1 MWCSRMVESP
11 SGKWRRARWR
21 SGAGDPKNRKAPP
34 EKVGGLI
41 GTMFARLGIAEKVER
56 ASVVSD
62 WEELVGAPIAAVAR
76 PVRVQGD
83 TLFVEVESASWRME
97 LSMMRPQLM
106 RKLNAGK
113 RQGRIERIV
122 FVQAD
127 GRYSEE
133 RDGQG

>member
-1 MWCSRMVESP
+1 MVESAP
-11 SGKWRRARWR
+11 GKSFRSRWRRVP
-21 SGAGDPKNRKAPP
+21 GDPKNRKAPP
-34 EKVGGLI
+34 ERVGGLI

-56 ASVVSD
+56 ASVVAE
-62 WEELVGAPIAAVAR
+62 WETLVGSHIAKVAR

-83 TLFVEVESASWRME
+83 TLFVAVESASWRME

>member
-1 MWCSRMVESP
+1 MVEST
-11 SGKWRRARWR
+11 SGGSRRARWR
-21 SGAGDPKNRKAPP
+21 RAVGDPGNRKAPP
-34 EKVGGLI
+34 EKIGGMIEIL
-41 GTMFARLGIAEKVER
+41 FARLGIAEKVER
-56 ASVVSD
+56 ASVVAD
-62 WEELVGAPIAAVAR
+62 WEGLVGSHIARVAR

-113 RQGRIERIV
+113 RRGRIERIV

>member
-1 MWCSRMVESP
+1 MVES
-11 SGKWRRARWR
+11 SG
-21 SGAGDPKNRKAPP
+21 GRKIRP
-34 EKVGGLI
+34 ERVGGLI
-41 GTMFARLGIAEKVER
+41 ENLFARLGIAEKVER
-56 ASVVSD
+56 ASVVAD
-62 WEELVGAPIAAVAR
+62 WEELVGAHIARVAR

-113 RQGRIERIV
+113 RRGRIERIV

-127 GRYSEE
+127 GWHSEE

>member
-1 MWCSRMVESP
+1 MVESP
-11 SGKWRRARWR
+11 PGESRAAWWRRTAAAGARK
-21 SGAGDPKNRKAPP
+21 DRKARP
-34 EKVGGLI
+34 EKIGGLI
-41 GTMFARLGIAEKVER
+41 ETMFARLGIAEKVER
-56 ASVVSD
+56 ASVVAE
-62 WEELVGAPIAAVAR
+62 WEDLVGAHIARVAR

-113 RQGRIERIV
+113 RRGRIERIV

-133 RDGQG
+133 RDGKG

>member
-1 MWCSRMVESP
+1 MVESP
-11 SGKWRRARWR
+11 SGKSRQARWR
-21 SGAGDPKNRKAPP
+21 RTVGHPKDRKAPP
-34 EKVGGLI
+34 EKIGGMI

-56 ASVVSD
+56 ASVVAD
-62 WEELVGAPIAAVAR
+62 WEDLVGSHIARVAH

>member
-1 MWCSRMVESP
+1 MVESP
-11 SGKWRRARWR
+11 PGESRAAWWRRTA
-21 SGAGDPKNRKAPP
+21 ATQALKNRKARP

-41 GTMFARLGIAEKVER
+41 ETMFARLGIAEKVER
-56 ASVVSD
+56 ASVVAE
-62 WEELVGAPIAAVAR
+62 WEDLVGSHIARVAR

-113 RQGRIERIV
+113 RRGRIERIV

>member
-1 MWCSRMVESP
+1 M
-11 SGKWRRARWR
+11 
-21 SGAGDPKNRKAPP
+21 
-34 EKVGGLI
+34 L
-41 GTMFARLGIAEKVER
+41 ARLGIADTVER
-56 ASVVSD
+56 ASVVGD
-62 WEELVGAPIAAVAR
+62 WERLVGPHIARVSR
-76 PVRVQGD
+76 PVRVQGE

-113 RQGRIERIV
+113 RRGRIEKIV

-127 GRYSEE
+127 GRHSED

>member
-1 MWCSRMVESP
+1 MVEADDGGSVP
-11 SGKWRRARWR
+11 GRSRLLRRHA
-21 SGAGDPKNRKAPP
+21 SRKAPP
-34 EKVGGLI
+34 ERIGGLV
-41 GTMFARLGIAEKVER
+41 GSMLARLGIAEKVER

-62 WEELVGAPIAAVAR
+62 WDILVGPHIARVAR
-76 PVRVQGD
+76 PVRVQGE

-113 RQGRIERIV
+113 REGRIEKIV

-127 GRYSEE
+127 GWHSE
-133 RDGQG
+133 DGDGKGEG

>member
-1 MWCSRMVESP
+1 MVESP
-11 SGKWRRARWR
+11 SGWSKRTKWRRRTT
-21 SGAGDPKNRKAPP
+21 DPRNRKAAP
-34 EKVGGLI
+34 ERVGGLI
-41 GTMFARLGIAEKVER
+41 ETMFARLGIAEKVER
-56 ASVVSD
+56 ASVVAD
-62 WEELVGAPIAAVAR
+62 WEDLVGSHIARVAR
-76 PVRVQGD
+76 PVRVQGE

-127 GRYSEE
+127 GRSSEE
-133 RDGQG
+133 RDGKG

>member
-1 MWCSRMVESP
+1 MVESA
-11 SGKWRRARWR
+11 SGKTFRSRWRR
-21 SGAGDPKNRKAPP
+21 GPGDPKNRKAPP
-34 EKVGGLI
+34 ERVGGLI
-41 GTMFARLGIAEKVER
+41 ETMFARLGIAEKVER
-56 ASVVSD
+56 ASVVAN
-62 WEELVGAPIAAVAR
+62 WEDLVGSHIARVAR
-76 PVRVQGD
+76 PVRVQGE

-127 GRYSEE
+127 GRFSEE

>member
-1 MWCSRMVESP
+1 MGEPESGG
-11 SGKWRRARWR
+11 STR
-21 SGAGDPKNRKAPP
+21 SGRKARGKTGNRKAPP
-34 EKVGGLI
+34 ARIGALI
-41 GTMFARLGIAEKVER
+41 EPTFADLGIAEKVER
-56 ASVVSD
+56 ASVVAD
-62 WEELVGAPIAAVAR
+62 WEDLVGDHIARVAT
-76 PVRVQGD
+76 PVRVQGE

-113 RQGRIERIV
+113 RRGRIERIV

-127 GRYSEE
+127 GRSSEE

>member
-1 MWCSRMVESP
+1 MVESP
-11 SGKWRRARWR
+11 AGESRQARWRRAV
-21 SGAGDPKNRKAPP
+21 GDPKNRKAPP
-34 EKVGGLI
+34 EKI
-41 GTMFARLGIAEKVER
+41 GAMIETMFAHLGIAEKVER
-56 ASVVSD
+56 ASVVAE
-62 WEELVGAPIAAVAR
+62 WEDLVGSHIARVAH

>member
-1 MWCSRMVESP
+1 MVESP
-11 SGKWRRARWR
+11 PGKSRRTRWQGHPR
-21 SGAGDPKNRKAPP
+21 DPKNRKAPP

-41 GTMFARLGIAEKVER
+41 GAMFARLGIAEKVER
-56 ASVVSD
+56 ASVVAD
-62 WEELVGAPIAAVAR
+62 WEDLVGSHIARVAR

-83 TLFVEVESASWRME
+83 TLFVEVASASWRME

-113 RQGRIERIV
+113 RRGRIERIV

>member
-1 MWCSRMVESP
+1 MVESP
-11 SGKWRRARWR
+11 TGGSNRARWR
-21 SGAGDPKNRKAPP
+21 RAVGDPKNRKAPP
-34 EKVGGLI
+34 EKI
-41 GTMFARLGIAEKVER
+41 GQMIGSMFTRLGIAEKVER
-56 ASVVSD
+56 ASVVAE
-62 WEELVGAPIAAVAR
+62 WEDLVGSHIARVAR

>member
-1 MWCSRMVESP
+1 MVESRFRG
-11 SGKWRRARWR
+11 SKRARWR
-21 SGAGDPKNRKAPP
+21 SAPGDPKNRKAPP
-34 EKVGGLI
+34 ERVSGLI

-56 ASVVSD
+56 ASVVAE
-62 WEELVGAPIAAVAR
+62 WEDLVGSHIARVAR

-83 TLFVEVESASWRME
+83 TLFVAVESASWRME

>member
-1 MWCSRMVESP
+1 MVESP
-11 SGKWRRARWR
+11 SGWSKRTKWRR
-21 SGAGDPKNRKAPP
+21 SVTDPRNRKAAP

-41 GTMFARLGIAEKVER
+41 ETMFARLGIAGKVER
-56 ASVVSD
+56 ASVVAD
-62 WEELVGAPIAAVAR
+62 WEDLVGSPIARVAR
-76 PVRVQGD
+76 PVRVQGE

-127 GRYSEE
+127 GRFSEE

>member
-1 MWCSRMVESP
+1 MIESP
-11 SGKWRRARWR
+11 SGKSFRSRWRRAP
-21 SGAGDPKNRKAPP
+21 GDPKNRKAPP
-34 EKVGGLI
+34 EKI
-41 GTMFARLGIAEKVER
+41 GEMIETMFARLGIAEKVER
-56 ASVVSD
+56 ASVVAE
-62 WEELVGAPIAAVAR
+62 WEDLVGSHIARVAR

>member
-1 MWCSRMVESP
+1 MVESK
-11 SGKWRRARWR
+11 SGGWRRASWKRR
-21 SGAGDPKNRKAPP
+21 TADTGDRKARP
-34 EKVGGLI
+34 EKVDGLI
-41 GTMFARLGIAEKVER
+41 ESMFARLGIAEKVER
-56 ASVVSD
+56 ATVVRD
-62 WEELVGAPIAAVAR
+62 WEDLVGSHIAAVAR

-113 RQGRIERIV
+113 RRGRIERIV
-122 FVQAD
+122 FVQAG
-127 GRYSEE
+127 GRHSEE

>member
-1 MWCSRMVESP
+1 MVESP
-11 SGKWRRARWR
+11 PGGSRRARWPSSEER
-21 SGAGDPKNRKAPP
+21 ARDRKAAP
-34 EKVGGLI
+34 EKIGGLI

-56 ASVVSD
+56 ASVVAD
-62 WEELVGAPIAAVAR
+62 WEALVGEHIARVAR

-83 TLFVEVESASWRME
+83 TLFVEVDSASWRME

-113 RQGRIERIV
+113 RRGRIERIV

>member
-1 MWCSRMVESP
+1 
-11 SGKWRRARWR
+11 
-21 SGAGDPKNRKAPP
+21 
-34 EKVGGLI
+34 
-41 GTMFARLGIAEKVER
+41 
-56 ASVVSD
+56 
-62 WEELVGAPIAAVAR
+62 
-76 PVRVQGD
+76 
-83 TLFVEVESASWRME
+83 ME

-113 RQGRIERIV
+113 RRGRIERIV

>member
-1 MWCSRMVESP
+1 MVESR
-11 SGKWRRARWR
+11 SGEPKRARWR
-21 SGAGDPKNRKAPP
+21 RAPGDPKNRKAPP
-34 EKVGGLI
+34 ERVSGLI

-56 ASVVSD
+56 ASVVAE
-62 WEELVGAPIAAVAR
+62 WEDLVGSHIARVAR

-83 TLFVEVESASWRME
+83 TLFVAVESASWRIE

>member
-1 MWCSRMVESP
+1 MVESP
-11 SGKWRRARWR
+11 PGESRTAWWRRTA
-21 SGAGDPKNRKAPP
+21 AAEALKNRKARH

-41 GTMFARLGIAEKVER
+41 ETMFARLGIAEKVER
-56 ASVVSD
+56 ASVVAE
-62 WEELVGAPIAAVAR
+62 WEELVGSHIARVAR
-76 PVRVQGD
+76 PLRVQGD
-83 TLFVEVESASWRME
+83 TLFVEVESASWRRE
-97 LSMMRPQLM
+97 LAMMRPQLM

-113 RQGRIERIV
+113 RRGRIERIV

>member
-1 MWCSRMVESP
+1 MVESP
-11 SGKWRRARWR
+11 PGESRAQWWRRTAAAR
-21 SGAGDPKNRKAPP
+21 GLKDRKARPQ
-34 EKVGGLI
+34 KVGGLI
-41 GTMFARLGIAEKVER
+41 ETMFARLGIAEKVER
-56 ASVVSD
+56 ASVVAE
-62 WEELVGAPIAAVAR
+62 WEDLVGSHIARVAR

-113 RQGRIERIV
+113 RRGRIERIV

>member
-1 MWCSRMVESP
+1 M
-11 SGKWRRARWR
+11 WRRTAAAGARK
-21 SGAGDPKNRKAPP
+21 DRKARP
-34 EKVGGLI
+34 EKIGGLI
-41 GTMFARLGIAEKVER
+41 ETMFARLGIAEKVER
-56 ASVVSD
+56 ASVVAE
-62 WEELVGAPIAAVAR
+62 WEDLVGSHIARVAR

-113 RQGRIERIV
+113 RRGRIERIV

-127 GRYSEE
+127 GKYSEE

>member
-1 MWCSRMVESP
+1 MVES
-11 SGKWRRARWR
+11 STGKSRRTRWRRAP
-21 SGAGDPKNRKAPP
+21 GDPKNRKAPP

-56 ASVVSD
+56 ASVVVE
-62 WEELVGAPIAAVAR
+62 WEDLVGSHIARVAR

>member
-1 MWCSRMVESP
+1 MVESP
-11 SGKWRRARWR
+11 AGGSKRARWR
-21 SGAGDPKNRKAPP
+21 RPVGDPKKRKAPP
-34 EKVGGLI
+34 EKI
-41 GTMFARLGIAEKVER
+41 GEMIETMFARLGIAEKVER
-56 ASVVSD
+56 ASVVAE
-62 WEELVGAPIAAVAR
+62 WEDLVGSHIARVAR

>member
-1 MWCSRMVESP
+1 MARAGE
-11 SGKWRRARWR
+11 RRPR
-21 SGAGDPKNRKAPP
+21 P
-34 EKVGGLI
+34 EKVGGVI
-41 GTMFARLGIAEKVER
+41 EGIFARLGIAEKVER
-56 ASVVSD
+56 ATVIAD
-62 WEELVGAPIAAVAR
+62 WEELVGTRIAEVAT
-76 PVRVQGD
+76 PVRIQGD

-113 RQGRIERIV
+113 RRGRIEKIV

>member
-1 MWCSRMVESP
+1 MVESP
-11 SGKWRRARWR
+11 PGESRAEWWRRTAAR
-21 SGAGDPKNRKAPP
+21 GLKDRKARPQ
-34 EKVGGLI
+34 KVGGLI
-41 GTMFARLGIAEKVER
+41 ETMFARLGIAEKVER
-56 ASVVSD
+56 ASVVAE
-62 WEELVGAPIAAVAR
+62 WEELVGSHIARVAR
-76 PVRVQGD
+76 PLRVQGD

-113 RQGRIERIV
+113 RRGRIERIV